1 MELDPVFIRA
11 LRLLHSTSKESGI
24 QLKAMLDESIRM
36 KKNPGLQPSKI
47 TAPAPQQSKD
57 ANVKDNDRRN
67 LDKLKRDLSELVPE
81 SKKPRIHSPARSSP
95 GLAPSPD
102 VSNEPSLCDIDI
114 DLEENNC
121 KVCNTLS
128 EGNENKLLS
137 CNKCKCSYHQKC
149 HKPAIP
155 SIEIDSASDWTCVN
169 CQSDL
174 EVIVIETKIN
184 SSNSKTSKVSTMQPL
199 KSARPTSGRSDLS
212 SSAVFKRTDT
222 SKSHGAPS
230 NSASGGKPAG
240 MAALAATYKGSS
252 GSSTSSNL
260 KSSSRSGTHGSSFGH
275 SKTSSGSSST
285 TSSSSTIMSADKR
298 LQLMKKK
305 AAQRKK

>member
-1 MELDPVFIRA
+1 
-11 LRLLHSTSKESGI
+11 
-24 QLKAMLDESIRM
+24 
-36 KKNPGLQPSKI
+36 
-47 TAPAPQQSKD
+47 
-57 ANVKDNDRRN
+57 
-67 LDKLKRDLSELVPE
+67 
-81 SKKPRIHSPARSSP
+81 
-95 GLAPSPD
+95 
-102 VSNEPSLCDIDI
+102 
-114 DLEENNC
+114 
-121 KVCNTLS
+121 
-128 EGNENKLLS
+128 
-137 CNKCKCSYHQKC
+137 
-149 HKPAIP
+149 
-155 SIEIDSASDWTCVN
+155 
-169 CQSDL
+169 
-174 EVIVIETKIN
+174 
-184 SSNSKTSKVSTMQPL
+184 MQPL

-212 SSAVFKRTDT
+212 SSGKSYENSIVILLQYMTRTMKYLIVLLHFSAVFKRTDT